1 MSSTLAPASVS
12 QTARVVSNT
21 APSRARR
28 AHGRVRALGRAD
40 AHDADERTEASSRR
54 ALLASALTVV
64 GASTFGLPVPARAQ
78 AGLTTY
84 EDAKLKFSVS
94 YPSDWVTLKGATPAS
109 EEVLGGGARDVWTI
123 APTSENARDVNVTIV
138 ATPAGADFTKMGSL
152 GDAFGFG
159 YGLVVPLNKPK
170 AKKGREDRVQ
180 YAELV
185 DSVAKGDYYKVE
197 YTFER
202 PSAGINSVFFVLA
215 GLGYDGRV
223 GHLYTA
229 TAQFPRGEE
238 EKWRQTVES
247 IVDSIV
253 YPPTLY
259 G

>member
-1 MSSTLAPASVS
+1 M
-12 QTARVVSNT
+12 
-21 APSRARR
+21 
-28 AHGRVRALGRAD
+28 
-40 AHDADERTEASSRR
+40 
-54 ALLASALTVV
+54 
-64 GASTFGLPVPARAQ
+64 
-78 AGLTTY
+78 
-84 EDAKLKFSVS
+84 
-94 YPSDWVTLKGATPAS
+94 TLKGATPAS